1 MHQNKNKIH
10 INNRGNIKTQTMKH
24 NLQEIAG
31 RNIGEKVF
39 VEYKKQD
46 TANRIEQQQD
56 AKPL

>member
-10 INNRGNIKTQTMKH
+10 INNGGNIETQTMKH
-24 NLQEIAG
+24 DLQKIAG
-31 RNIGEKVF
+31 RNMGEKIF

-46 TANRIEQQQD
+46 TANRIENQQD